1 MTTKNTQQS
10 KALIHMQQR
19 NEKFYRQAKAKR
31 IQHHQT
37 SFMANDIGASLYHL
51 GLISQAGSTRKD
63 NRRGR
68 EEKDLQKTNP
78 KQLRNWQQEHE

>member
-31 IQHHQT
+31 IQFHQIRFTTNAKGT
-37 SFMANDIGASLYHL
+37 SPGKPK
-51 GLISQAGSTRKD
+51 TRNKKILK
-63 NRRGR
+63 
-68 EEKDLQKTNP
+68 ENP
-78 KQLRNWQQEHE
+78 H